1 MVVTIAPIAPQ
12 FVGFLNYIPLIVNTM
27 GCILIRKDIL
37 LASCFVRLEKVEK
50 DDINTGT
57 RLKQESSL
65 ASPVERLSVGA

>member
-1 MVVTIAPIAPQ
+1 
-12 FVGFLNYIPLIVNTM
+12 M

-57 RLKQESSL
+57 GLKQESSL